1 MRMICDGCRQT
12 RDVKVKIEGE
22 PCDCGAGLWQPHPAL
37 SVDQAGELFGDALVA
52 LPHSDRADALVALFQ
67 YLEQFLPSVTTEN
80 IAAEVQQAL
89 SGRLHVGAW

>member
-1 MRMICDGCRQT
+1 MRMMCDGCRQT

-52 LPHSDRADALVALFQ
+52 LFQ
-67 YLEQFLPSVTTEN
+67 YLEEFLPAATTEN

-89 SGRLHVGAW
+89 SGRLQVGAW

>member
-1 MRMICDGCRQT
+1 MRMMCDGCRQT
-12 RDVKVKIEGE
+12 CEVKVKREGE
-22 PCDCGAGLWQPHPAL
+22 PCDCGGLWQPHPVL

-67 YLEQFLPSVTTEN
+67 YLEEFLPAATTEN

-89 SGRLHVGAW
+89 SGRLQVGAW